1 MASLFNAKFNTRRR
15 RGALTARIRSLQR
28 RFPDE
33 RAGSVNIAK
42 RIELALEVAPKVL
55 AAEPALARI
64 FVYKKSFPDE
74 SLLEKA
80 VRDHFLLK
88 NKGDKL
94 AASKQIKL
102 EEKKLMLRFEMEF
115 GSEKVLRAKFR
126 KLGEKK
132 GLSGESLRVF
142 VENSWQ
148 HSICGVQ
155 FLEQIF
161 SSAEGRANGRIP
173 D

>member
-1 MASLFNAKFNTRRR
+1 MTSSFNAKFNTRRR
-15 RGALTARIRSLQR
+15 GGALTAKIRSLQR
-28 RFPDE
+28 RFPGQIE
-33 RAGSVNIAK
+33 GSVKMMN
-42 RIELALEVAPKVL
+42 RIELALKVAPKVL

-64 FVYKKSFPDE
+64 FVYKKGFPDE

-88 NKGDKL
+88 NNGDKL
-94 AASKQIKL
+94 AASKQIKF
-102 EEKKLMLRFEMEF
+102 EEKNLIHRFEKEF
-115 GSEKVLRAKFR
+115 GSEKVLRARFR

-132 GLSGESLRVF
+132 GLSGDPLRGF

-155 FLEQIF
+155 FLETIF
-161 SSAEGRANGRIP
+161 SSAEGRVNGRIP